1 MSENKQTKKECKDFM
16 LKEYYLYINESRRSA
31 FTFTIYFHIFIF
43 SYFPYIYIFY
53 NIGISFFFLTVSYHY
68 IYSLF
73 NRKNAVII
81 LEQATF

>member
-16 LKEYYLYINESRRSA
+16 LKEYYLYINESRREY
-31 FTFTIYFHIFIF
+31 FYIYHIF

-73 NRKNAVII
+73 NRKNIAIMI
-81 LEQATF
+81 EQAAKM